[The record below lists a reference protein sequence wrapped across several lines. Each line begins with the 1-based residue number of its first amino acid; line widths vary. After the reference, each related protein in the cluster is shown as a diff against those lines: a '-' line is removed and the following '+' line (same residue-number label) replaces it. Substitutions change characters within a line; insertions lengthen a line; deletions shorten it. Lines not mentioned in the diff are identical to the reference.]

1 MDNFES
7 KIIAKKLSDYSSGHD
22 ERNFV
27 APNEIT
33 VTITL
38 EEYRDLVITK
48 ATTDAKVKAAEED
61 KFERGQRCGRLE
73 KENAELKAEL
83 YELKKQLDDMTAEA
97 EEDK

>member
-7 KIIAKKLSDYSSGHD
+7 KMISKKLSDYSTSHD
-22 ERNFV
+22 ERNFI

-38 EEYRDLVITK
+38 EEYRDLVTIK

-61 KFERGQRCGRLE
+61 KYERSQRCSRLE
-73 KENAELKAEL
+73 QENAELKAEL
-83 YELKKQLDDMTAEA
+83 YELKKLLDATSAEA
-97 EEDK
+97 KEAW